1 MSTFAMSR
9 NKQPVL
15 IAGGGIGGLSCA
27 LALARKG
34 FRSVVLEQAR
44 QFGEIGV
51 GLHVAPN
58 ALNVLRVLGVE
69 EAAKRNA
76 LLIERI
82 LLRDSISGDT
92 IVDIECGDEFVA
104 RFGNHYAVAHRAD
117 IHGALLN
124 ACRADAKVELRTE
137 AQVTDWEIRDAGVTA
152 TLLSGDRVNGDA
164 LVGADGI
171 DSNTRKILLN
181 DGDPVPCGAVIY
193 RAVIAKEDMPDDLR
207 HPYPTLWAGP
217 GTHLIYYPIRDWRQ
231 FNVGATVVTGARSVD
246 PNDEAPPTEVLE
258 HFRLNCEIPL
268 RVLSI
273 PRQFKRWLI
282 RHREPVDN
290 WTRGPVT
297 LLGDAAH
304 PMVQYAAQG
313 AAQALEDSICL
324 AAATDQA
331 DGDFPAAFQKY
342 QAIRIVRSARV
353 QISSMMLDIILH
365 AGGVRRLVRNSIFE
379 GRTQKDHYD
388 RLSWLYKC
396 PDYGY

>member
-1 MSTFAMSR
+1 MNGKHR
-9 NKQPVL
+9 NKRPVL

-34 FRSVVLEQAR
+34 FGSVVLEQAR
-44 QFGEIGV
+44 QLGEIGV

-69 EAAKRNA
+69 EAAKRSA

-82 LLRDSISGDT
+82 LLRDGISGET

-117 IHGALLN
+117 IHGALLE
-124 ACRADAKVELRTE
+124 ACRADSKVELRTE
-137 AQVTDWEIRDAGVTA
+137 ARVTDFESDGAGVTA
-152 TLLSGDRVNGDA
+152 KLSTGERVRGGA
-164 LVGADGI
+164 LIGADGI
-171 DSNTRKILLN
+171 GSSIRKVLLN
-181 DGDPVPCGAVIY
+181 DGDAVPSGAIIY

-231 FNVGATVVTGARSVD
+231 FNVGATVVTGAQSVSQ
-246 PNDEAPPTEVLE
+246 NDDAPPAEVLE
-258 HFRLNCEIPL
+258 HFRHNCETPL
-268 RVLSI
+268 RVLRI
-273 PRQFKRWLI
+273 PKQFKRWLI

-290 WTRGPVT
+290 WTRGAIT

-324 AAATDQA
+324 AAAADQA

-353 QISSMMLDIILH
+353 QISSLMLDMILH
-365 AGGVRRLVRNSIFE
+365 ARGVRRPVRNSIFA